1 MCTHATRACLLTL
14 IYTHTQTRA
23 APEQN
28 SIINGLIARV
38 ELLWESEP
46 ATLNKIKPLLYI
58 FIIPNRVLN
67 CKCVSETQH
76 CPSFLPSLSFPLFF
90 PPFSLLSHY
99 GNPLLLLV
107 PFLTSYM
114 YLCSCAHTHARTFL
128 CCGMY
133 VWPPLSSLIK
143 GKGCVCLWEREELCA
158 WGSASGPRQSSF
170 AYLQSG
176 QTDSTATYTTV
187 TSL

>member
-1 MCTHATRACLLTL
+1 MHFRAPTVHACTHTPHAHMLTCSHTYSL
-14 IYTHTQTRA
+14 TQTRT

-58 FIIPNRVLN
+58 FIIPNCVLN
-67 CKCVSETQH
+67 CKCISETHH
-76 CPSFLPSLSFPLFF
+76 CPSFLPSLSYPHFFPL
-90 PPFSLLSHY
+90 FSLLSHY
-99 GNPLLLLV
+99 SNPLLLLI

-114 YLCSCAHTHARTFL
+114 YLCSHTNTLTSTFS

-133 VWPPLSSLIK
+133 ILPPLSSLIK
-143 GKGCVCLWEREELCA
+143 GKGCMCL
-158 WGSASGPRQSSF
+158 
-170 AYLQSG
+170 
-176 QTDSTATYTTV
+176 
-187 TSL
+187 

>member
-1 MCTHATRACLLTL
+1 MHFHTPIIRTCVHTPCARMLTL
-14 IYTHTQTRA
+14 IYSHTQTRT

-67 CKCVSETQH
+67 CKCVSETH
-76 CPSFLPSLSFPLFF
+76 RYPSLLPSLSF

-99 GNPLLLLV
+99 SNPLLLLV
-107 PFLTSYM
+107 PFLASYM
-114 YLCSCAHTHARTFL
+114 YLSMCAHTHTHAHFTA
-128 CCGMY
+128 
-133 VWPPLSSLIK
+133 VA
-143 GKGCVCLWEREELCA
+143 CVY
-158 WGSASGPRQSSF
+158 SHH
-170 AYLQSG
+170 
-176 QTDSTATYTTV
+176 
-187 TSL
+187 

>member
-1 MCTHATRACLLTL
+1 MPHALSRTHNTHMCTHATRAYMLTL
-14 IYTHTQTRA
+14 AYTNA

-67 CKCVSETQH
+67 CKCVSETH
-76 CPSFLPSLSFPLFF
+76 RCPSFLPSLSFPLFF

-114 YLCSCAHTHARTFL
+114 YLCSCAHTHAHFSAVA
-128 CCGMY
+128 CMY
-133 VWPPLSSLIK
+133 
-143 GKGCVCLWEREELCA
+143 GHH
-158 WGSASGPRQSSF
+158 
-170 AYLQSG
+170 
-176 QTDSTATYTTV
+176 
-187 TSL
+187 